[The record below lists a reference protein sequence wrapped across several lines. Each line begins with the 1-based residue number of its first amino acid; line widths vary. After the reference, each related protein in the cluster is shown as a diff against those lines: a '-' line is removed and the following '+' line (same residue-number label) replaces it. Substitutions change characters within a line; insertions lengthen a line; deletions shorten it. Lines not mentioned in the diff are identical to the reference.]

1 MIEFGTATASD
12 LNKFMDHFPNNGD
25 LTLQVLKGHLLL
37 EELLREIFL
46 MQLPLPSA
54 ISGNRGT
61 SFECHQI
68 ICLVEAMT
76 PHSQTV
82 PWIWVAA
89 KKLNNIRNDL
99 AHQLNPKGLEGKVA
113 DLVTYVKSESPEI
126 SDAELELGIPKG
138 NDFIVVIVAMCSCL
152 ASLKPVLERHV
163 KTTGKRA

>member
-1 MIEFGTATASD
+1 MIDFETATKGD
-12 LNKFMDHFPNNGD
+12 HNKFIDHFPQNGD

-54 ISGNRGT
+54 LSGNKGT

-68 ICLVEAMT
+68 ICLIEAMT

-89 KKLNNIRNDL
+89 KKLNNVRNEL
-99 AHQLNPKGLEGKVA
+99 AHRLNPKGLESKVA
-113 DLVTYVKSESPEI
+113 DLVKYVKSESPEI
-126 SDAELELGIPKG
+126 SDAESALGIPKG
-138 NDFIVVIVAMCSCL
+138 NEFTVVIVAMCSCL
-152 ASLKPVLERHV
+152 ASLKPVLEQHV